1 MFKQEW
7 ICTNPDCRIE
17 TVWTRESESGTSA
30 PKCICGTAMKMGYT
44 TPGFRRLEGKELE
57 SAKELFPLTSA
68 S

>member
-1 MFKQEW
+1 MLKQEW

-17 TVWTRESESGTSA
+17 TVLTNETESEISA
-30 PKCICGTAMKMGYT
+30 PKCTCGAAMKRYYT
-44 TPGFRRLEGKELE
+44 PPSFKRFAGKELE